1 MKLFAQYLYSRR
13 HVFFCALLCAAAYG
27 VIFFLYAGGL
37 VSASDL
43 SVFCGGFY
51 DGRIFPHEKAASGT
65 AADFQV

>member
-1 MKLFAQYLYSRR
+1 MKLRSSPRGCLWGYLFSVWHR
-13 HVFFCALLCAAAYG
+13 H
-27 VIFFLYAGGL
+27 AGGL